1 MKGYCRAL
9 ALGTLFAA
17 LTFVLASFAQ
27 AQERT
32 DDRQNAT
39 GVPALD
45 FVPPA
50 PETLVAQFP
59 TQDGDKTRFEI
70 RVFPSVIRYG
80 DPFYVEVVQSNVS
93 QETVEVSAL
102 GASAIYPDLQF
113 FASSPTSTSGEY
125 RWDFE
130 ILPTQSRETFAA
142 IHDCVSPGAIQRKL
156 LPGESCVV
164 ARARLESAP
173 LEDWDAPFWSDLRF
187 RLLSG
192 SPAIL
197 PLETR
202 CFWKQPGRSSYETHF
217 TIQLIKRE
225 NDELKTL
232 DSWRRETPA
241 KFFPVPVAGLYS
253 YRELVA
259 FQGIEDPNA
268 ARHLLHENK
277 IEENANIEIDGR
289 LYSPWAF
296 APIGSRKPFAPNAPA
311 TLDGWRALE
320 TQFSPSTL
328 RDEVA
333 LTRLLIEYYAAST
346 GDETD
351 ASLQRVVEQFAE
363 LPETQRNVLIAYATD
378 RRKEGRYGV
387 ESGAG
392 TYCDKLRELRKR
404 LASLSVVTPALE
416 TR

>member
-173 LEDWDAPFWSDLRF
+173 LEDWDAPLF
-187 RLLSG
+187 
-192 SPAIL
+192 
-197 PLETR
+197 LE
-202 CFWKQPGRSSYETHF
+202 
-217 TIQLIKRE
+217 
-225 NDELKTL
+225 
-232 DSWRRETPA
+232 A
-241 KFFPVPVAGLYS
+241 AG
-253 YRELVA
+253 
-259 FQGIEDPNA
+259 
-268 ARHLLHENK
+268 
-277 IEENANIEIDGR
+277 
-289 LYSPWAF
+289 
-296 APIGSRKPFAPNAPA
+296 PF
-311 TLDGWRALE
+311 
-320 TQFSPSTL
+320 
-328 RDEVA
+328 
-333 LTRLLIEYYAAST
+333 
-346 GDETD
+346 
-351 ASLQRVVEQFAE
+351 
-363 LPETQRNVLIAYATD
+363 VL
-378 RRKEGRYGV
+378 
-387 ESGAG
+387 
-392 TYCDKLRELRKR
+392 
-404 LASLSVVTPALE
+404 
-416 TR
+416 